1 MYIGSTILGETQT
14 SINSSILL
22 DNLVCSGQESTLFE
36 CIHNPVGD
44 HNCDHSEDAGVRC
57 DCKYQIVKQFKWK
70 HVLIIITFFQHN
82 VMKAGQN
89 YL

>member
-22 DNLVCSGQESTLFE
+22 DNLVCSGQESTLLE
-36 CIHNPVGD
+36 CVHNPVGE

-57 DCKYQIVKQFKWK
+57 EGIMIYKYEK
-70 HVLIIITFFQHN
+70 HFPK
-82 VMKAGQN
+82 M
-89 YL
+89 